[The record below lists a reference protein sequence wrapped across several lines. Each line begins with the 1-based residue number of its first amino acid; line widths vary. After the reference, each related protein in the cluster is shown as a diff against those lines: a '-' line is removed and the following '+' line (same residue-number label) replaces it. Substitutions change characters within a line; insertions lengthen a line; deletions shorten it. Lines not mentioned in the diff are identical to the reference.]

1 MEQAIAR
8 GVSMRSIR
16 LIVLILVAFVT
27 APAANAEIL
36 ITVDKSVQRM
46 VVLVDGSVRWVW
58 PVSTGRRGYETPDG
72 SYTVFWLDEDHYSEE
87 WDDAPMPHSI
97 FFTKRG
103 HAIHGSYDTKRLG
116 TPMSHGCVRL
126 HPANAA
132 RLFALVERA
141 GVAKATV
148 VITSGND

>member
-1 MEQAIAR
+1 
-8 GVSMRSIR
+8 MRSIR
-16 LIVLILVAFVT
+16 LAVLILLAFLT
-27 APAANAEIL
+27 ALPASAEIF
-36 ITVDKSVQRM
+36 IAVDKSAQRV

-87 WDDAPMPHSI
+87 WDDAPMPHSM

-103 HAIHGSYDTKRLG
+103 HAIHGSYETKRLG
-116 TPMSHGCVRL
+116 TPASHGCVRL
-126 HPANAA
+126 APANAA
-132 RLFALVERA
+132 RLFALVERT

-148 VITSGND
+148 VVTSGDH